1 MPVNWDKA
9 LQDAGAIFRAALERV
24 DPLAMIG
31 RCLSIEAGRLLVRTE
46 YDQAEF
52 ALCDYDRIVVAGMG
66 KAAARMALGVERALG
81 DSVAGGLIAV
91 KEGCTEPLS
100 RLPLVEAGHPLPD
113 DRSVRAAA
121 GLLALGRDSG
131 ERTLALVLI
140 SGGGSAVV
148 CAPAQGVSLQD
159 KIATT
164 SLLLSCGATIQEVN
178 CVRKHLS
185 AIKGGRLAEAFAPA
199 TVVSLILSDVI
210 GDDPDAIAS
219 GPTVPD
225 PTTFSDCL
233 EVLRRYEIEERIPPG
248 VLRFLRLG
256 AAAKTPETPKPGDP
270 VFTRTRSI
278 LLGTNRQ
285 ALFAG
290 RARAQELGYE
300 TMVLTSR
307 LAGEAKEAAP
317 VILAIGK
324 DIAASGFPLAR
335 PACLLSGGETT
346 VTLRGAGK
354 GGRNQEM
361 ALAFLAALE
370 RSPKDGEEL
379 FFFSVSTDGSDGPT
393 DAAGAFASAQILSRA
408 RAAGLNPQVFLSEN
422 DSYNFFDS
430 CGGLIRTG
438 PTNTNVCDIQILLV
452 PRGE

>member
-9 LQDAGAIFRAALERV
+9 LQDADAIFHAALERV
-24 DPLAMIG
+24 DPLAMMG
-31 RCLSIEAGRLLVRTE
+31 RCLSIEAGRLLIRTE

-52 ALCDYDRIVVAGMG
+52 ALCNYDRIVVAGMG

-81 DSVAGGLIAV
+81 DLVTGGLIAV
-91 KEGCTEPLS
+91 KEGCTEPLLK
-100 RLPLVEAGHPLPD
+100 LPLIEAGHPLPNI
-113 DRSVRAAA
+113 RSARAAA
-121 GLLALGRDSG
+121 DLLALGRDLG
-131 ERTLALVLI
+131 ERTLALVLL
-140 SGGGSAVV
+140 SGGGSAVA
-148 CAPAQGVSLQD
+148 CAPAEGLSLEE

-164 SLLLSCGATIQEVN
+164 ALLLSCGATIQEVN
-178 CVRKHLS
+178 CLRKHLS
-185 AIKGGRLAEAFAPA
+185 TIKGGRLAKAFAPA

-210 GDDPDAIAS
+210 GDDLDAIAS

-233 EVLRRYEIEERIPPG
+233 EILRRYELEERIPAG
-248 VLRFLRLG
+248 VLRFLRMG
-256 AAAKTPETPKPGDP
+256 AAGKTPETPKPGDP
-270 VFTRTRSI
+270 AFTQTRSI

-285 ALFAG
+285 ALFA
-290 RARAQELGYE
+290 AQAHAQQLGYQ
-300 TMVLTSR
+300 TLVLTSR
-307 LAGEAKEAAP
+307 LTGEAREAAP

-361 ALAFLAALE
+361 ALAFLAALQ
-370 RSPKDGEEL
+370 RSPQKGEGL
-379 FFFSVSTDGSDGPT
+379 FFFSASTDGSDGPT

-408 RAAGLNPQVFLSEN
+408 RAAGLNPHVFLSEN

-452 PRGE
+452 P